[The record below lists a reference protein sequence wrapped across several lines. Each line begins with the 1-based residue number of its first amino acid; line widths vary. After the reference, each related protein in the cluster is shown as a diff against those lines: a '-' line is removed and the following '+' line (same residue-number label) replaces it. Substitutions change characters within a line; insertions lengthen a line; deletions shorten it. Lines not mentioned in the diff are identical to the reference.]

1 MINHIAL
8 AQCVQI
14 LNTKKQDWLY
24 FTEVTA
30 MILLVELEK
39 ISVETVRLTLWLV
52 LVKMIQIDFQIG
64 LEN

>member
-1 MINHIAL
+1 
-8 AQCVQI
+8 
-14 LNTKKQDWLY
+14 
-24 FTEVTA
+24 